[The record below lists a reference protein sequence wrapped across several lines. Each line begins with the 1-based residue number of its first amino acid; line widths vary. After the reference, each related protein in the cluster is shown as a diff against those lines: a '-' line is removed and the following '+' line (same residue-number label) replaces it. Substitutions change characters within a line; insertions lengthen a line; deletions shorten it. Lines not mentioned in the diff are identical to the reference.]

1 MGIKGEY
8 FDRRLNASLALFELK
23 QDNFAVPQGAQNVD
37 NAKIFINWMMGPE
50 AAGRQSN
57 FSGYDNGITGSDAFM
72 DEALK
77 TDPAV
82 VVPADKQALISPLP
96 NCGEEARELYT
107 QVFTTWTTSQ

>member
-1 MGIKGEY
+1 
-8 FDRRLNASLALFELK
+8 
-23 QDNFAVPQGAQNVD
+23 
-37 NAKIFINWMMGPE
+37 
-50 AAGRQSN
+50 
-57 FSGYDNGITGSDAFM
+57 M

-82 VVPADKQALISPLP
+82 VVPADKQALLSPLP

>member
-1 MGIKGEY
+1 
-8 FDRRLNASLALFELK
+8 
-23 QDNFAVPQGAQNVD
+23 
-37 NAKIFINWMMGPE
+37 MMGAE

-82 VVPADKQALISPLP
+82 VVPADKQALLSPLP

>member
-1 MGIKGEY
+1 MKMENPDIIFIYPSEG
-8 FDRRLNASLALFELK
+8 LNFWSDHMAIP
-23 QDNFAVPQGAQNVD
+23 VGAPNLD